1 MNCLPER
8 VGDVLMKNTA
18 AQDHG
23 RRKPEPQAGQIMETY
38 GSGTLLLLLSL
49 VSFLVSFMVWMKRQ
63 PSK

>member
-1 MNCLPER
+1 MFCLPER

-23 RRKPEPQAGQIMETY
+23 RRKPRATGRTDH
-38 GSGTLLLLLSL
+38 GNLWFWNLLFLLSL
-49 VSFLVSFMVWMKRQ
+49 VSFLMSFMVWMKRE